1 MGRQGLGGP
10 GAAGRSMQRSQSR
23 SSLSASF
30 EALAGYFPCM
40 NSLEEEE
47 GGETVVG
54 ISVGLQLESR
64 KVGGR
69 RVGQGRLTGK

>member
-1 MGRQGLGGP
+1 MGRQGLGGT
-10 GAAGRSMQRSQSR
+10 GASGRSMQRSQSR

-47 GGETVVG
+47 GGEVPCSCPSCVLCLLHMFVVSG
-54 ISVGLQLESR
+54 GRVGLR
-64 KVGGR
+64 
-69 RVGQGRLTGK
+69 